1 MWFRGFGLTVM
12 LSDLEVSVLRFIDSN
27 TAATPPNV
35 WPSIWDE
42 NGLQD
47 TEQLGMTSVRYGL
60 AHMGYAVAALIHA
73 RTPAYTAPA
82 TRILRAI
89 FARLIEPRVWSFWN
103 HKGRCGAPFH
113 WQCLVKNL
121 SMADIQADNYRWQPS
136 AAPGDPVGTANIMY
150 SAHLAHI
157 GLLYEALSGD
167 DSLSTTGWSF
177 GPHHYTLDRL
187 VGALSAL
194 AQSNDAAGFG
204 ATCEPGSV
212 FPSCNGHLHAALR
225 LHAAVR
231 AVPGKAPPGLAS
243 NLTKGWV
250 QWAFE
255 EAGAIWKNAD
265 APGHNHCLFKIIR
278 MQAQHAHATLGGGL
292 PACASHD
299 AWALTYL
306 RTYMPPPP
314 RGTEAADVQVR
325 GVQALA
331 MGPDWVRERG
341 GAYLNSKCLLAKGD
355 YYKPLGT
362 AFFAAAVAQ
371 LPADLADPWA
381 AAARQRGEEARAYID
396 SFGTALEGGRHY
408 FYNTSYGMSLIATAN
423 RLLASALSGAPGLL
437 YDLGAATRAGRSQPY
452 LAHVKGAQALVRAAR
467 FLEPQRTLSVAL
479 EPMAAA
485 GGGDEGVERGRPTTT
500 TTTTTTATT
509 TLEVSLLGARRVR
522 SVLVNGSAATD
533 WNQTAGETAW
543 VSIALPAGRT
553 TVDVAVE

>member
-1 MWFRGFGLTVM
+1 
-12 LSDLEVSVLRFIDSN
+12 
-27 TAATPPNV
+27 
-35 WPSIWDE
+35 
-42 NGLQD
+42 
-47 TEQLGMTSVRYGL
+47 
-60 AHMGYAVAALIHA
+60 
-73 RTPAYTAPA
+73 
-82 TRILRAI
+82 
-89 FARLIEPRVWSFWN
+89 
-103 HKGRCGAPFH
+103 
-113 WQCLVKNL
+113 
-121 SMADIQADNYRWQPS
+121 MADIQADNYRWQPS

-231 AVPGKAPPGLAS
+231 AVPGKAPGKAPPGLAS

-314 RGTEAADVQVR
+314 RGTEAADVQ
-325 GVQALA
+325 
-331 MGPDWVRERG
+331 
-341 GAYLNSKCLLAKGD
+341 
-355 YYKPLGT
+355 
-362 AFFAAAVAQ
+362 
-371 LPADLADPWA
+371 
-381 AAARQRGEEARAYID
+381 
-396 SFGTALEGGRHY
+396 GGR
-408 FYNTSYGMSLIATAN
+408 
-423 RLLASALSGAPGLL
+423 
-437 YDLGAATRAGRSQPY
+437 
-452 LAHVKGAQALVRAAR
+452 
-467 FLEPQRTLSVAL
+467 
-479 EPMAAA
+479 
-485 GGGDEGVERGRPTTT
+485 
-500 TTTTTTATT
+500 
-509 TLEVSLLGARRVR
+509 
-522 SVLVNGSAATD
+522 
-533 WNQTAGETAW
+533 
-543 VSIALPAGRT
+543 
-553 TVDVAVE
+553 